1 MATAYSVKR
10 AKHATLSTTTVDTVT
25 LNENCSE
32 VLVINYDGTNKVFF
46 TLDGT
51 TPAALADDS
60 YVVPITN
67 STKVRAPLRVSNA
80 SPIVVSVVGS
90 GGAYSVVGLP

>member
-32 VLVINYDGTNKVFF
+32 VLVINFDGTNKVFF

-51 TPAALADDS
+51 APVALADDS

-67 STKVRAPLRVSNA
+67 STKVRAPLRSNA
-80 SPIVVSVVGS
+80 SPLVVSVVGS
-90 GGAYSVVGLP
+90 GGAYSVIGLP

>member
-67 STKVRAPLRVSNA
+67 STKVRAPLRSNA
-80 SPIVVSVVGS
+80 SPLVVSVVGS